1 MSREDIEKL
10 IGGYGAGI
18 LTPEEEQALFAA
30 ALEDQ
35 ALFDALAREQPL
47 RDLLQDPAA
56 RASLLAEL
64 ADRPMPWRHRMAAW
78 LMRPRALTAVA
89 AVLCLVIT
97 LTVWET
103 RHRRP
108 GPVLTAHVA
117 PMAPVPAPELKA
129 VPEAAPP
136 PSVPKGR
143 AAAVVKRKPEME
155 GPPGVPTADT
165 ALAETPSAKK
175 TPAVVDELTTGA
187 VAGAPQTLGQ
197 LTPAPAPAAAPP
209 PPAPQFQAVA
219 AAEPLA
225 APAASPLQW
234 SVLRR
239 QPDGE
244 FVRADAAN
252 LQTGDAVK
260 LQLESKAAGYVYV
273 VEKQKVLASSRL
285 EPGKP
290 FEAAIEPQGPGRRD
304 LQLWFSR
311 YPMAWPTTGP
321 ARLQMSRMSAGMQ
334 AVSGVEAP
342 KAANAPAGSGGASPA
357 GPVSIAITLNY
368 Q

>member
-18 LTPEEEQALFAA
+18 LTPAEEQALFAA

-78 LMRPRALTAVA
+78 LMWPRALTAVA
-89 AVLCLVIT
+89 AVLCLAIT
-97 LTVWET
+97 LTVWGT

-108 GPVLTAHVA
+108 EPVLTAQVA
-117 PMAPVPAPELKA
+117 PMAPVPAPEPKA

-175 TPAVVDELTTGA
+175 TPVVVDELAAGA
-187 VAGAPQTLGQ
+187 VGGAPQTLGQ
-197 LTPAPAPAAAPP
+197 LTPAPAPAAAP
-209 PPAPQFQAVA
+209 
-219 AAEPLA
+219 
-225 APAASPLQW
+225 AASPLQW
-234 SVLRR
+234 SLLRR

-260 LQLESKAAGYVYV
+260 LQLESKDAGYVYV
-273 VEKQKVLASSRL
+273 VEKQKALASSRL

-311 YPMAWPTTGP
+311 YPMAWATTGP
-321 ARLQMSRMSAGMQ
+321 ARSPMSRMSAGMQ
-334 AVSGVEAP
+334 AVSGVQAP